1 LRADIDITIE
11 VEIDAPREAV
21 WAFVCDLE
29 RMPEWLGEFEAARQV
44 SDGAPG
50 LGGVLSYTV
59 RPGPRTGTMQ
69 IVEWEPQSKLAWD
82 GPPLGWAGGAMR
94 PRGSFE
100 LTDAGKARTHLV
112 GRFQPQLI
120 GTQVLLWPYLTWW
133 MRRHRRAD
141 LQKLKSLVE
150 DDAS

>member
-1 LRADIDITIE
+1 MRTDIDVTIE
-11 VEIDAPREAV
+11 VEIGAPQEAV

-29 RMPEWLGEFEAARQV
+29 RMPEWLEEFEAAQQV

-59 RPGPRTGTMQ
+59 RPGPRTGTME
-69 IVEWEPQSKLAWD
+69 IVEWDPQSKVAWD

-100 LTDAGKARTHLV
+100 LMDAGEGRTRLV
-112 GRFQPQLI
+112 GRFRPQLI
-120 GTQVLLWPYLTWW
+120 GAQALLRPYLQWW
-133 MRRHRRAD
+133 MRRHRRVD
-141 LQKLKSLVE
+141 LRKLKALIEE
-150 DDAS
+150 DAG